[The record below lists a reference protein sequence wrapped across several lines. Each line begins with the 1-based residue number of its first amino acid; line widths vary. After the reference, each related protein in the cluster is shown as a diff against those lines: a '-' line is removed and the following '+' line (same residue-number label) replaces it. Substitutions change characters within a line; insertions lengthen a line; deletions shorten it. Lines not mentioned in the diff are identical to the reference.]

1 MLLAYLGGSMKMPA
15 LRQVGLTIAFVAMLS
30 RALLPDGW
38 MPDFSTDTKMSGWF
52 PLVICTSS
60 GLVHL
65 DQKPGEKRDDQT
77 TRHLVQCPYAAA
89 SHVAV
94 SHAPADL
101 ELYQT
106 TFILAPPARAMDLP
120 HERIRFERQLTRA
133 PPFLTI

>member
-1 MLLAYLGGSMKMPA
+1 MLLAYSGGSMKIPA
-15 LRQVGLTIAFVAMLS
+15 FRQVGLTIALVAMLF

-38 MPDFSTDTKMSGWF
+38 MPDSAADTKMFGWF

-77 TRHLVQCPYAAA
+77 TRRLVQCPYAAA

-94 SHAPADL
+94 NQAPADL

-106 TFILAPPARAMDLP
+106 AFILAPLARASDLP
-120 HERIRFERQLTRA
+120 SERIRFQRQLTRA